1 MGNCFLCFCFF
12 AMTDFLG
19 MQKDVSSV
27 SGTPGMQVRSIKGL
41 LSEEVTPQSGTAST
55 GISVRT
61 PASTTTAIMEEKK
74 ISEKESLHIQKSKEY
89 LKLVTTDLEDYLRS
103 LRVTA
108 PNGHKA
114 SLHSGPFFVQMIH
127 HLLSVVDPVHWRS
140 RFV

>member
-1 MGNCFLCFCFF
+1 MH
-12 AMTDFLG
+12 
-19 MQKDVSSV
+19 KDVSSV

-103 LRVTA
+103 LRVMSPMDIRLPCTQ
-108 PNGHKA
+108 
-114 SLHSGPFFVQMIH
+114 V
-127 HLLSVVDPVHWRS
+127 RS
-140 RFV
+140 SCR

>member
-1 MGNCFLCFCFF
+1 
-12 AMTDFLG
+12 

-103 LRVTA
+103 LRFLAIFRQNVARCRLYRHRYLQANTRFSA
-108 PNGHKA
+108 
-114 SLHSGPFFVQMIH
+114 FF
-127 HLLSVVDPVHWRS
+127 
-140 RFV
+140 

>member
-1 MGNCFLCFCFF
+1 
-12 AMTDFLG
+12 

-61 PASTTTAIMEEKK
+61 PASTATAIMEEKK

-89 LKLVTTDLEDYLRS
+89 LKLVTTDLEDYLRN
-103 LRVTA
+103 LRI
-108 PNGHKA
+108 
-114 SLHSGPFFVQMIH
+114 LED
-127 HLLSVVDPVHWRS
+127 LLSALSTVMSYVSTNFTDH
-140 RFV
+140 RFSNMAKFVNIWISDS